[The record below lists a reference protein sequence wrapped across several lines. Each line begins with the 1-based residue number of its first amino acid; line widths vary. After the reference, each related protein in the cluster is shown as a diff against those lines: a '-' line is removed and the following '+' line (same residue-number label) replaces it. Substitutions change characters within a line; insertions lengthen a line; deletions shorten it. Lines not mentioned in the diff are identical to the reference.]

1 MNYFTKDKPYNTLT
15 EYYKQKYQAKIAKVS
30 LNASFT
36 CPNKDGKKGYGGCIF
51 CSKLGSGDFAGNK
64 DKPLKEQFIEVK
76 EVMAKKW
83 PNAKFIAYLQANS
96 NTYSTVENL
105 SKIYK
110 EVLDIDEDIIGLD
123 IATRA
128 DCINLDIAKMLGKL
142 NKEKKITVELGL
154 QSSND
159 ETKKFIN
166 QLETNDEFI
175 HAINLLRNENIDIV
189 LHIINGIP
197 NESKEDMINT
207 IKFINTLDI
216 QGIKFHS
223 LLILEHTKLGKMYK
237 ENPFKVL
244 TLEEYVDIVTTQ
256 ITYLRDD
263 IIIHRLAA
271 DGVFSD
277 LIEPK
282 WTIKKM
288 VVMNEID
295 KKLRKEKLYQG
306 MKYKKQ

>member
-1 MNYFTKDKPYNTLT
+1 MTYFTKDKPYNTLT
-15 EYYKQKYQAKIAKVS
+15 EYYKKVYNAKIAKIS
-30 LNASFT
+30 LNANFT

-51 CSKLGSGDFAGNK
+51 CSKMGSGDFAG
-64 DKPLKEQFIEVK
+64 DKNLPLSEQFLSVK
-76 EVMAKKW
+76 EIMQKKW

-96 NTYSTVENL
+96 NTYSTIDNL
-105 SKIYK
+105 NKIYK
-110 EVLDIDEDIIGLD
+110 EVLEIDKDIIGLD

-128 DCINLDIAKMLGKL
+128 DCITKDIAKMLGKL

-175 HAINLLRNENIDIV
+175 YAINLLRKENIDIV

-197 NESKEDMINT
+197 NETKEDMINT

-223 LLILEHTKLGKMYK
+223 LLVLEHTKLGKMYK
-237 ENPFKVL
+237 ENPFKIL
-244 TLEEYVDIVTTQ
+244 SLEEYIDIVTTQ

-271 DGVFSD
+271 DGVYSD

-282 WTIKKM
+282 WTRKKM
-288 VVMNEID
+288 LVMNEID
-295 KKLRKEKLYQG
+295 KKMRKEKLYQG
-306 MKYKKQ
+306 MKNED

>member
-128 DCINLDIAKMLGKL
+128 DCINLEIAKMLGKL

-175 HAINLLRNENIDIV
+175 HAISLLRNENIDIV

-306 MKYKKQ
+306 MNYKKQ